1 MHNYHNK
8 RRLLLP
14 GGYSMSEH
22 PDSTTVRS
30 GRRVCGDPSHLMD
43 VATTRQFIGAPRVVA
58 ILEDAADRAVTAG
71 RVLEDTLITGP
82 DDSGKQI
89 IARALARDAAQRIV
103 EIDAAW
109 IRDAKHVARLL
120 RSLED
125 RDALLVRRIDELRP
139 LSLRMFVSL
148 LGMRSLSREADHGEP
163 VADCTV
169 IATAVGLPRNM
180 HVLRRMFPLQVELP
194 VACAEAR
201 AAAAFRAVQALGVAG
216 TPELRAA
223 AVERVLAGGIP
234 PPIPMLPLDIA
245 RLLASM
251 G

>member
-1 MHNYHNK
+1 
-8 RRLLLP
+8 
-14 GGYSMSEH
+14 
-22 PDSTTVRS
+22 
-30 GRRVCGDPSHLMD
+30 
-43 VATTRQFIGAPRVVA
+43 
-58 ILEDAADRAVTAG
+58 
-71 RVLEDTLITGP
+71 
-82 DDSGKQI
+82 
-89 IARALARDAAQRIV
+89 
-103 EIDAAW
+103 
-109 IRDAKHVARLL
+109 
-120 RSLED
+120 
-125 RDALLVRRIDELRP
+125 
-139 LSLRMFVSL
+139 MFVSL

-194 VACAEAR
+194 LACPEAR